1 MDVESHE
8 STIGRIDQ
16 LHDKNIV
23 KKGFPSGVIRAK
35 GLF

>member
-1 MDVESHE
+1 MDVEPHK
-8 STIGRIDQ
+8 STIERIDQ
-16 LHDKNIV
+16 LHDKIIV